1 MKVIV
6 SINKNSCN
14 LCGICVNACPTNVFI
29 MNYEGILI
37 NSEKCIYCRGCEALC
52 PKNAIS
58 LKALDEGLKIL
69 VKTVQAEPKQAK
81 QLTLRQA
88 LKQNNTYNPT
98 KDNQNGA
105 GVA

>member
-6 SINKNSCN
+6 SVDEASCN
-14 LCGICVNACPTNVFI
+14 LCGTCVEICPTNVFAI
-29 MNYEGILI
+29 SEGRLRIE
-37 NSEKCIYCRGCEALC
+37 SSRCIYCRGCEALC
-52 PKNAIS
+52 PKKAIS

-69 VKTVQAEPKQAK
+69 VKNAQTATQTTR
-81 QLTLRQA
+81 QLTLTQA